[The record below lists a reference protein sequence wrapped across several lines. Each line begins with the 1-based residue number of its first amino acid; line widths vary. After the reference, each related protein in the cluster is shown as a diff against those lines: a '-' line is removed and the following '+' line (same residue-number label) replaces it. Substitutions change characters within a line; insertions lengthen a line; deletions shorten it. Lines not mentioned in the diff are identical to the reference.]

1 MIDESPIWLIDQAED
16 ETGIEFHTLLKAL
29 SIMQLID
36 QMIDIIRI
44 RYVFTKAK

>member
-1 MIDESPIWLIDQAED
+1 MVDQAED

-29 SIMQLID
+29 SLMHLIY